1 MHRASHT
8 QRQWMLDLHHL
19 EIFLAGPAFG
29 ADPVHRHIGP
39 GRSGRQAVVGVT
51 GRLVINP
58 AADQAHPGLTIA
70 QGVQLTIDE
79 RIIGDSRLPRR
90 TSDSGKRRKL
100 SATYCYEPHAKDR
113 FPCQPLLPEP
123 IPTAAPAIAQIN
135 PRVSTMTKDCTDRLW
150 QKSMS
155 VWAHTQDFSETA
167 RGSCRPGST
176 VPRRSGEHN
185 PTLHEHHSYPLEPHR
200 RSH

>member
-1 MHRASHT
+1 
-8 QRQWMLDLHHL
+8 MLDLHHF
-19 EIFLAGPAFG
+19 EVFLARATFW
-29 ADPVHRHIGP
+29 ADPVQRHIGP
-39 GRSGRQAVVGVT
+39 SGSGRQAMVGVA
-51 GRLVINP
+51 GGLVVNP
-58 AADQAHPGLTIA
+58 AADQAHPGLAIA

-79 RIIGDSRLPRR
+79 RVIGDSRLPRR
-90 TSDSGKRRKL
+90 TPDTDKLRKL
-100 SATYCYEPHAKDR
+100 TATYCYGPHAKDR
-113 FPCQPLLPEP
+113 FPHHSTLPET
-123 IPTAAPAIAQIN
+123 IAAATSAHPQVT
-135 PRVSTMTKDCTDRLW
+135 PCMSTMTKDCTDRLW

-200 RSH
+200 